1 MAAAFN
7 PTRLDLARRR
17 RGLTKLALADAA
29 RISQSSLVAYSA
41 HKREPGPE
49 TIDRLAGVLHF
60 PAEFF
65 FGPTLEE
72 PPVNGASFRALSR
85 LTARLREQA
94 LAAGALAIALA
105 NWIDYR
111 FTLQEPS
118 IPDYPGVEPEEAAMA
133 VRTEWGLGERPAKS
147 MIHRLESH
155 GVRVFSLAEDTVD
168 MDAFSCW
175 LGNTPFVFLNTMKS
189 AERSRMDAAHELGH
203 LVLHRHHH
211 NARGRNAEREADQ
224 FGASFLMP
232 TGSVLANAPRH
243 GRLSQIIEAKRFWD
257 VSAAS
262 LTYRMHKVGLLT
274 DWEYRTLFTEIS
286 RHGYRRRE
294 PNPARGETSQVLAK
308 VFASLRDE
316 GVTMSHV
323 ARELNIYPDELSRA
337 VFGLVL
343 TPITGGGHPDSK
355 PHPEPQLGVI

>member
-1 MAAAFN
+1 MASVFN

-17 RGLTKLALADAA
+17 RGLTKIALAEAA

-41 HKREPGPE
+41 HTREPEPE
-49 TIDRLAGVLHF
+49 TINRLAGVLHF
-60 PAEFF
+60 PPEFF

-72 PPVNGASFRALSR
+72 PPVSGASFRALSR

-105 NWIDYR
+105 GWIDDR
-111 FTLQEPS
+111 FTLREPS
-118 IPDYPGVEPEEAAMA
+118 IPEYPGVEPEEAAMA
-133 VRTEWGLGERPAKS
+133 VRTEWGLGEQPAKN
-147 MIHRLESH
+147 MIHRLEFH

-175 LGNTPFVFLNTMKS
+175 IGNTPFVFLNTMKS

-203 LVLHRHHH
+203 LVLHRHHYD
-211 NARGRNAEREADQ
+211 ARGRDAEREADQ

-232 TGSVLANAPRH
+232 RGSVLANAPRH
-243 GRLSQIIEAKRFWD
+243 GRLSQIIEAKRFWG
-257 VSAAS
+257 VSAAN

-294 PNPARGETSQVLAK
+294 PNAARGETSQVLAK
-308 VFASLRDE
+308 VFGSLRDE
-316 GVTMSHV
+316 GVTMSQV
-323 ARELNIYPDELSRA
+323 AKKLKIYPDDLNRA

-343 TPITGGGHPDSK
+343 TPIIGGGRPDSE
-355 PHPEPQLGVI
+355 PHPGPELRVV

>member
-175 LGNTPFVFLNTMKS
+175 VGNTPFVFFNTMKS

-343 TPITGGGHPDSK
+343 TPIIGGGHPDSK